1 MASGFD
7 DMMLE
12 SSGRASV
19 KPPKAFGASDALG
32 SVVALQTNNPLGE
45 QTIYFELFDKKG
57 SAELV

>member
-45 QTIYFELFDKKG
+45 QTIYF
-57 SAELV
+57 